1 MVKPSLQ
8 ILTETCE
15 PWWLSRFKDYQK
27 RNCDPEYKDPDNLPH
42 SIRFGYSMGH
52 VLNDLCASMWFTYS
66 LVFYTA
72 VIGVSH
78 TMAGVIMVIGQVTDA
93 ISTPI
98 IGAMS
103 DRGSASSCD
112 DPKCGNRKN
121 WYILGTILIVVSK
134 PFMFSPCLICSNT
147 STDIIKVAYFSF
159 FIIIFQIGWAAVQT
173 VHLAMAVDITP
184 FDKERTFILALRN
197 TMTAICNS
205 ATYIGQWL
213 TIMFCGDDSRQ
224 INPDDMA
231 RFQVIVGAIIIV
243 GLITSVIFLVIVPQG
258 SARARMHKICSGEG
272 QNIASH
278 SRTSRASN
286 SERNSIKKVLT
297 HWKLHY
303 IGFIYMNTRIFVVSV
318 QALLTLY
325 LHETLSALTYELA
338 TVPLLLNTVC
348 FVASLAVGPL
358 NELFGHKATFVIGS
372 IFGLGA
378 SLWTYFGT
386 GHLGRLVLMYFAAVL
401 YGIACA
407 LMQVTAMAM
416 VALYIGEDICNGA
429 FIYGYMSFLDKISTG
444 ITLALIL
451 HFHPEDNK
459 NYFTAAVSDTCGLS
473 TILALIALLM
483 LSSPFQDSP
492 SIQSKPENKHL
503 KEYNSDFLSST
514 INMDCLELHFQ
525 LFARSP

>member
-27 RNCDPEYKDPDNLPH
+27 RNCDPEYKDPDHLPH
-42 SIRFGYSMGH
+42 AIRFGYSMGH

-98 IGAMS
+98 IGALS
-103 DRGSASSCD
+103 DRGSANNCD
-112 DPKCGNRKN
+112 DPKCGSRKN
-121 WYILGTILIVVSK
+121 WYSIGTILIVVSK
-134 PFMFSPCLICSNT
+134 PFMFSPCLICNHA
-147 STDIIKVAYFSF
+147 STEIIKVAYFSF

-224 INPDDMA
+224 INQDDMA

-243 GLITSVIFLVIVPQG
+243 GLITSVIFLAIVPQG
-258 SARARMHKICSGEG
+258 SARARMKFSPVED
-272 QNIASH
+272 QNMASH
-278 SRTSRASN
+278 SLTSCSSK
-286 SERNSIKKVLT
+286 SERTCIKKVLS

-325 LHETLSALTYELA
+325 LHETLNALTYELA

-348 FVASLAVGPL
+348 FVASLAAGPL
-358 NELFGHKATFVIGS
+358 NELFGHKASFVTGS
-372 IFGLGA
+372 ICGLGA

-386 GHLGRLVLMYFAAVL
+386 GHLGRFVLMYFAAVF
-401 YGIACA
+401 YGVACA

-416 VALYIGEDICNGA
+416 VALYIGEDIRNGA

-459 NYFTAAVSDTCGLS
+459 NYFTVAVSDTCGIS
-473 TILALIALLM
+473 CVLALVALLM
-483 LSSPFQDSP
+483 LSSPFQDNP
-492 SIQSKPENKHL
+492 STQCKAENKNL
-503 KEYNSDFLSST
+503 KE
-514 INMDCLELHFQ
+514 
-525 LFARSP
+525 